1 MWGPGARVESLHRY
15 PVKSLLGERFDLL
28 DIDARGCV
36 GDRLWSVRTA
46 TGKIGSGKTT
56 RRFAAVQ
63 GLLRLRAAV
72 EVDRVVI
79 TMPDGER
86 LFVDSPDA
94 AATISAYAG
103 EPLTLAPETVVS
115 HYDDG
120 PVSLLGLS
128 SVAALAAEV
137 GADVDPARFRA
148 NLLIADTPP
157 LAEDQL
163 VGHRL
168 QVGTA
173 VLEVTMRS
181 PRCVMI
187 DMETADLPE
196 QRGNLLSAGRLN
208 DACLGVI
215 ATVVAPGRVTAGD
228 TVTVL

>member
-1 MWGPGARVESLHRY
+1 MWGPSAQVESLHRY
-15 PVKSLLGERFDLL
+15 PVKSLLGEHLESL

-56 RRFAAVQ
+56 RRFAAVE
-63 GLLRLRAAV
+63 GLLLLRASV
-72 EVDRVVI
+72 EGGQVVI

-86 LFVDSPDA
+86 LLVDDA
-94 AATISAYAG
+94 SAAEKISAHSG
-103 EPLTLAPETVVS
+103 EPLTLASEAAVS
-115 HYDDG
+115 HHDDG

-157 LAEDQL
+157 MAEDQL

-187 DMETADLPE
+187 DMATADLPE
-196 QRGNLLSAGRLN
+196 QRGNLLAAGRVN

-215 ATVVAPGRVTAGD
+215 ARVVTPGRVTAGD
-228 TVTVL
+228 AVTVL